1 MPAYSRNLNR
11 RDVLT
16 IPAEGMPRTIDKAN
30 PSPVTP
36 AVTGIIYP
44 PTPVD
49 TLTEADSSRYRAP
62 LNRFYTHPNIAGSA
76 IDDRASQTLDE
87 GHSLDQLW
95 DTLRQQKERKMAK
108 ERPKVQSLEEIT
120 NELSSEQA
128 PVNIPVL
135 EYQPSAPRSLKKQ
148 KSM

>member
-1 MPAYSRNLNR
+1 MPTYSNNHHR
-11 RDVLT
+11 REHLT
-16 IPAEGMPRTIDKAN
+16 IPSQGAPRTHDKNN

-62 LNRFYTHPNIAGSA
+62 PNRFYTHPNIAES
-76 IDDRASQTLDE
+76 TLDDGGPQALDD

-95 DTLRQQKERKMAK
+95 GTIRQQKERKMAK

-120 NELSSEQA
+120 NELSLEQP
-128 PVNIPVL
+128 PVDIPVL
-135 EYQPSAPRSLKKQ
+135 ESQASIPRSLKKQ